1 MQTKQTLNMNKFAD
15 HIIAVAKENKL
26 PITNLQLQKIMY
38 FTLKLAKE
46 DNILKKRNPLTNV
59 WPTFWN

>member
-1 MQTKQTLNMNKFAD
+1 MNMEKFAN

-38 FTLKLAKE
+38 FAFKLE
-46 DNILKKRNPLTNV
+46 Q
-59 WPTFWN
+59 